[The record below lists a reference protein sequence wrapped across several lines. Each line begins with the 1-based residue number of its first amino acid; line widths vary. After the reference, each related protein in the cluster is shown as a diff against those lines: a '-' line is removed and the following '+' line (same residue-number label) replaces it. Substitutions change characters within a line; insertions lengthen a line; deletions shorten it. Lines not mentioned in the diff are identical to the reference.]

1 MNILLT
7 SAGRRGYLVNYFKE
21 AIGDYGE
28 VHVANSSNSTA
39 MKYGHHSVVT
49 PLIYSEQYIPFLL
62 KYCLDQ
68 KIDALIPLFDID
80 LPILSNHISQFEK
93 IGVRVIVSRKEV
105 ISICND
111 KWLTFNYLQQNG
123 FNTPRTFLSVKDVLE
138 VIGEG
143 EISFPVIIKPRWGMG
158 SISIFEAENQTEL
171 EVFFNKTKRIIQ
183 STYLSFE
190 SQQNIENCVVI
201 QEKLDGQEYG
211 LDVINDLEGNY
222 KVTSIKKKIAM
233 RSGET
238 DSAETVRDYRLSK
251 IGEKLSR
258 RLKHIGNLD
267 VDAFIV
273 NETPYVLEM
282 NARFGGGYPFSH
294 LAGVNLPKA
303 IVLWLKDEVVCET
316 ILAGKIGVVG
326 YKDIEIID
334 DHIKIAPLVHS

>member
-1 MNILLT
+1 MIL
-7 SAGRRGYLVNYFKE
+7 
-21 AIGDYGE
+21 
-28 VHVANSSNSTA
+28 
-39 MKYGHHSVVT
+39 
-49 PLIYSEQYIPFLL
+49 
-62 KYCLDQ
+62 
-68 KIDALIPLFDID
+68 
-80 LPILSNHISQFEK
+80 
-93 IGVRVIVSRKEV
+93 
-105 ISICND
+105 
-111 KWLTFNYLQQNG
+111 
-123 FNTPRTFLSVKDVLE
+123 
-138 VIGEG
+138 
-143 EISFPVIIKPRWGMG
+143 
-158 SISIFEAENQTEL
+158 
-171 EVFFNKTKRIIQ
+171 
-183 STYLSFE
+183 
-190 SQQNIENCVVI
+190 
-201 QEKLDGQEYG
+201 
-211 LDVINDLEGNY
+211 
-222 KVTSIKKKIAM
+222 KKKIAM